1 MSHYA
6 HVAPDGSRA
15 SFSAEDDALIAGAA
29 ERGEPSVRLSDVRLA
44 NGKIL
49 RFEVR
54 FGANARS
61 RRMPRGSPTGMCQVN
76 LDNENTRIVEEIAR
90 EIASRRTEPATL
102 QPPVAT
108 APAPAAAATAPAPAA
123 ASAPQFAHVAPT
135 GARVN
140 FSAEDSALIADA
152 IEHSE
157 SKNRPVGDRRAAD
170 RCIVARGARAARAGR
185 QGERISTV

>member
-1 MSHYA
+1 
-6 HVAPDGSRA
+6 
-15 SFSAEDDALIAGAA
+15 
-29 ERGEPSVRLSDVRLA
+29 
-44 NGKIL
+44 
-49 RFEVR
+49 
-54 FGANARS
+54 
-61 RRMPRGSPTGMCQVN
+61 MPRGSPTGMCQVN